1 MLVQIT
7 ILLWIVSNNC
17 IMKNGSYWSD
27 KRDIPSGKYGKTK
40 LPDCECTGIFTCRVC
55 LDYSIIR
62 DKIFP
67 NS

>member
-1 MLVQIT
+1 
-7 ILLWIVSNNC
+7 
-17 IMKNGSYWSD
+17 MKNGSYWSD